1 MMAAAYRELFEQ
13 MRFDHNEHPVQHA
26 LMEAGEIV
34 VEVGLPA
41 LFVGILGGWLLTP
54 FLAKVGLAKV
64 VELRDRVAAGLGTIF
79 ASQYTAEVTLTGAL
93 QPDAVSAYSR
103 QATGQKYL
111 ITPNG

>member
-1 MMAAAYRELFEQ
+1 MTGVQTCALRSHKQVYIYGGLDRGPTELTRGYGMAWG
-13 MRFDHNEHPVQHA
+13 V
-26 LMEAGEIV
+26 
-34 VEVGLPA
+34 
-41 LFVGILGGWLLTP
+41 GGWLLTP
-54 FLAKVGLAKV
+54 FLAKAGLAKV

-79 ASQYTAEVTLTGAL
+79 ASQYTAEVTLAGAL